1 MSNAKSRRLS
11 IRQRFLLLALIVGA
25 LMAGIVGVVLALN
38 DSREK
43 LNSAHLNRY
52 LANQLAVE
60 LRQSSDDL
68 TRLARTYVVTGDPRY
83 EAQYLAI
90 LDIRDGKRPRPQ
102 HYERIYWDFVA
113 ATDKPPRPDGEAVA
127 LTDLMKRTG
136 FTNGEMAKL
145 EDAKRNSDD
154 LVRTEV
160 IAMNA
165 VKGRFDDGKGG
176 FTVSGPPDLEL
187 ARKLMH
193 DRNYHV
199 NKARIM
205 KPVDEFFAMLD
216 ARTAHEVEAARQR
229 SEWLGQAIYGL
240 LALSMVILA
249 VTLWLTYRAIVRP
262 IHAAIVEFEHIAG
275 GDLQRSIDT
284 RANDEMG
291 MMMRSLH
298 GMQQA
303 LIRTV
308 GSVLDRTEAIGTATG
323 QIAAGNLDLSS
334 RTEQQAAS
342 LQETAASMEQLTA
355 AVRSNAESA
364 RQASTSAANAS
375 EVAARGNEVVGKVV
389 QTMSA
394 IDQSSHKIAEITGM
408 IEGIAFQ
415 TNILALNAAVEAA
428 RAGDQGR
435 GFAVVAS
442 EVRNLA
448 QRSASAAKEIKSL
461 IEVAVC
467 NVQGGAELVGEAG
480 RTMGDIS
487 QAIGHVTSLMGEIAS
502 ASQEQSGGIE
512 QVNHA
517 ISQMD
522 QITQQNAALVE
533 EAAAAAQ
540 SLEEQSHGLKEA
552 IAVFRVDRTMMLRA
566 G

>member
-25 LMAGIVGVVLALN
+25 LMAGIVAVVLALN
-38 DSREK
+38 ESRER
-43 LNSAHLNRY
+43 LNSAHLSRY

-68 TRLARTYVVTGDPRY
+68 TRLARTYVVTSDPRY

-113 ATDKPPRPDGEAVA
+113 ATDKPPRPDGETVA

-136 FTNGEMAKL
+136 FTSDEMEKL
-145 EDAKRNSDD
+145 EEAKRNSDD

-165 VKGRFDDGKGG
+165 VKGKFEDGKGG

-216 ARTAHEVEAARQR
+216 ARTAQEVEAARQR
-229 SEWLGQAIYGL
+229 SEWLGHAIYGL
-240 LALSMVILA
+240 LALSMAILA
-249 VTLWLTYRAIVRP
+249 VTLWLTYRAILRP
-262 IHAAIVEFEHIAG
+262 IDSAIVEFEHISG
-275 GDLQRSIDT
+275 GDLQRRIDT
-284 RANDEMG
+284 SANDEMG
-291 MMMRSLH
+291 VMMKSLH

-308 GSVLDRTEAIGTATG
+308 GAVLERTDSIGTATG

-342 LQETAASMEQLTA
+342 LEETAASMEQLTA

-364 RQASTSAANAS
+364 RQASASAANAS

-467 NVQGGAELVGEAG
+467 DVQTGAELVGEAG

-517 ISQMD
+517 IGQMD

-540 SLEEQSHGLKEA
+540 SLEEQSHGLKEV
-552 IAVFRVDRTMMLRA
+552 IAVFRVDRAMLLKSA
-566 G
+566 